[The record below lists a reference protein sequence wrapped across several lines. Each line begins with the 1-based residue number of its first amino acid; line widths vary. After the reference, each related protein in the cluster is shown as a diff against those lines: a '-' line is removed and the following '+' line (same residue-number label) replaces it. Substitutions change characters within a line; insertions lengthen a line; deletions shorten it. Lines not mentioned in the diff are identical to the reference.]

1 MVLVCFCLFAVPTE
15 APPLHPIS
23 IKNARTTVL
32 YCLKS
37 HASTSQLLAM
47 PCTSIAPTLPEVLQ
61 RGPSA
66 ELWDN
71 LKKHDTGNLVLAL
84 STDEGMNNNNITHL
98 CVWRDGM
105 FWLHTLGLP
114 ESRNGATST
123 AGNDMADELH
133 HGDNEVGSK
142 LKITVYFLLILFHN
156 CILRCK
162 GVASS
167 WSCSMLCIWPGF
179 FTSKSGEY
187 VKYSPAS

>member
-1 MVLVCFCLFAVPTE
+1 MFAVPTE

-66 ELWDN
+66 KLWEN
-71 LKKHDTGNLVLAL
+71 LKNRDTGNLVLAL
-84 STDEGMNNNNITHL
+84 STDEDMNNNNITHL
-98 CVWRDGM
+98 CVWRDGR
-105 FWLHTLGLP
+105 FWLHTLDLP

-123 AGNDMADELH
+123 AGNDIADELH

-156 CILRCK
+156 CILRYK
-162 GVASS
+162 GVAS
-167 WSCSMLCIWPGF
+167 F
-179 FTSKSGEY
+179 
-187 VKYSPAS
+187 